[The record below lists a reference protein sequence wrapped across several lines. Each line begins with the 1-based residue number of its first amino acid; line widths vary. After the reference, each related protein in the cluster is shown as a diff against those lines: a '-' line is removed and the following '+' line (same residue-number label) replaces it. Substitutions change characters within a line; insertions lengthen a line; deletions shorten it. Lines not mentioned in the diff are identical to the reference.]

1 MAALIQ
7 ACNAAYDERESRG
20 FIHRLMLS
28 LVFTAGAIVYFSV
41 TSAIAIGVP
50 LVLDSWI
57 ESGAVALIGAALR
70 WPLLWLFVLF
80 GLAVIYRFAPA
91 RTPAR
96 WRWLTWGSA
105 IAASLW
111 VAGGIAFEAYVRT
124 IGTFE
129 QTYGTL
135 GGVVVLLLWLY
146 LSGFVVILGAE
157 INSELEHQT
166 RRDSTI
172 GPEKPMG
179 QRGAYVA
186 DTLGRIRPSG
196 RMH

>member
-1 MAALIQ
+1 
-7 ACNAAYDERESRG
+7 
-20 FIHRLMLS
+20 
-28 LVFTAGAIVYFSV
+28 VYFSV

-50 LVLDSWI
+50 LVLDAWI
-57 ESGAVALIGAALR
+57 ASDAVALIGTALR
-70 WPLLWLFVLF
+70 WPLLWFFVLF